1 MMIQLRIK
9 IMSEKLH
16 PEQLFELFYQDL
28 TPEMNPP
35 GMPKWRSAGMHM
47 WWYERFMNALNG
59 VEEPRAL
66 KSWAEAPQMWLKGYK
81 QGMKQSNPE

>member
-16 PEQLFELFYQDL
+16 PEQLFELFYKDV

-35 GMPKWRSAGMHM
+35 GMTKHHGKVMYM
-47 WWYERFMNALNG
+47 WWRERFMNALSG
-59 VEEPRAL
+59 IEEPYAL
-66 KSWAEAPQMWLKGYK
+66 RSWAEAPQMWLKGYNRGLK
-81 QGMKQSNPE
+81 ENN

>member
-16 PEQLFELFYQDL
+16 PEQLFELFYKDV

-35 GMPKWRSAGMHM
+35 GMTKHHDKVMYM
-47 WWYERFMNALNG
+47 WWY
-59 VEEPRAL
+59 
-66 KSWAEAPQMWLKGYK
+66 
-81 QGMKQSNPE
+81 